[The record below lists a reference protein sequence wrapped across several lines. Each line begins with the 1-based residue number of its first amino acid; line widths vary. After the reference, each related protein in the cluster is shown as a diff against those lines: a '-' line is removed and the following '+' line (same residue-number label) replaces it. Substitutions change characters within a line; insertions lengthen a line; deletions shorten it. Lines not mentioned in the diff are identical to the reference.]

1 MTEQTQ
7 PSTIKVQ
14 QEQLTEVIRIQAYSL
29 AEALQQAQTGVQQ
42 GYTIDLESNEGYPQQ
57 FGSMITFTLL
67 KANVGAIQEVLEV
80 SAEVK
85 PVQGY
90 TVGTGENAYIANLEV
105 LKEPIGTNRKY
116 TKKEK

>member
-1 MTEQTQ
+1 MTEN
-7 PSTIKVQ
+7 IKVQ
-14 QEQLTEVIRIQAYSL
+14 NDTRPTVVRVQAYSL
-29 AEALQQAQTGVQQ
+29 AEALQKAQTGVQQ

-67 KANVGAIQEVLEV
+67 KATVGAIQEVMEV

-90 TVGTGENAYIANLEV
+90 AVGTGENAYIANLEV
-105 LKEPIGTNRKY
+105 LKGGVLKEQVGTNRKY

>member
-7 PSTIKVQ
+7 PSTIKV
-14 QEQLTEVIRIQAYSL
+14 QAYSL

-67 KANVGAIQEVLEV
+67 KANVGAIHEVTECITNSV
-80 SAEVK
+80 IDVITAMSDEEVK
-85 PVQGY
+85 SMIKGGLTDLNKEV
-90 TVGTGENAYIANLEV
+90 TIA
-105 LKEPIGTNRKY
+105 TKY
-116 TKKEK
+116 KRKEK